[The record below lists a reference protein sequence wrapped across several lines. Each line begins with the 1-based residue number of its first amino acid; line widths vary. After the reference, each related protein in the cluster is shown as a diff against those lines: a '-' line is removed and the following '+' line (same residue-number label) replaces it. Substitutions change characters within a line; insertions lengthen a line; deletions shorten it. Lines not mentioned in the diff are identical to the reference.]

1 MKYVS
6 WHVLEKKIY
15 NNRFLNIIIDYLG
28 PNSNIFSIVSDAMQV
43 LPTTLWHFQLT

>member
-1 MKYVS
+1 MKYVR
-6 WHVLEKKIY
+6 WHILEKNY

-28 PNSNIFSIVSDAMQV
+28 PNSDIFPIVSDAMQV